1 MRILLSTNGT
11 EWADRALETGTQV
24 ALAAGSS
31 VDILAAAPSP
41 DRLKKASKVAV
52 KAADH
57 LEAASISVAV
67 IERLARLGQEV
78 ISQAA
83 TSPYELV
90 VLGSRGRHGVSRILM
105 GSLAAHVVGHVPSS
119 VLVIKGRRRDLARF
133 LVCTAAGPVSDPTVH
148 FAGKLAGPLGAS
160 VTLLHVLS
168 QLPVTSSASVEDLE
182 ASARSLLK
190 RRTREGRHL
199 SRVLESLTADGVSAR
214 LVVRHGLIVDEIVA
228 EMEEGHFDLLV
239 IGAHVT
245 PGIKRPWA
253 NNLAEQALLR
263 SSAPVLVVRQTTPEA

>member
-83 TSPYELV
+83 TSPYDQV
-90 VLGSRGRHGVSRILM
+90 V
-105 GSLAAHVVGHVPSS
+105 
-119 VLVIKGRRRDLARF
+119 
-133 LVCTAAGPVSDPTVH
+133 
-148 FAGKLAGPLGAS
+148 
-160 VTLLHVLS
+160 
-168 QLPVTSSASVEDLE
+168 
-182 ASARSLLK
+182 
-190 RRTREGRHL
+190 
-199 SRVLESLTADGVSAR
+199 
-214 LVVRHGLIVDEIVA
+214 
-228 EMEEGHFDLLV
+228 
-239 IGAHVT
+239 
-245 PGIKRPWA
+245 
-253 NNLAEQALLR
+253 
-263 SSAPVLVVRQTTPEA
+263 